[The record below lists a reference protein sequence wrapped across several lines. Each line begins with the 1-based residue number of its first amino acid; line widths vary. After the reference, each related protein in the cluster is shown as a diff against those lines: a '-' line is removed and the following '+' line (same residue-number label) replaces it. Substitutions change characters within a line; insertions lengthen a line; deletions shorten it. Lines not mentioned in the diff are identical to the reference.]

1 MLDFLKKTHPWKKFE
16 TKTDEDEDRI
26 IAGLHLSKFL
36 VFLTY
41 PTIVKFKLHLV
52 VESFIYNRTKSRKQ
66 KCNFCNCSMHET
78 YVRTNCVCDETFA
91 RACRELRSSTVLH
104 SLRTQNLC

>member
-41 PTIVKFKLHLV
+41 PTIVKLKLPKMYSKAMKRFL
-52 VESFIYNRTKSRKQ
+52 
-66 KCNFCNCSMHET
+66 
-78 YVRTNCVCDETFA
+78 A
-91 RACRELRSSTVLH
+91 
-104 SLRTQNLC
+104 